1 MDNNN
6 SDSTINNT
14 SDPTI
19 HNTYL
24 KYESEWR
31 AAYIISLHASMYG
44 TRQDKQKAKIAYK
57 QALDKMDSLIDNK

>member
-1 MDNNN
+1 MD
-6 SDSTINNT
+6 TNT

-19 HNTYL
+19 HSAYI

-31 AAYIISLHASMYG
+31 AAYINNLHASMYG

-57 QALDKMDSLIDNK
+57 QALDNLDSLIDMEKK